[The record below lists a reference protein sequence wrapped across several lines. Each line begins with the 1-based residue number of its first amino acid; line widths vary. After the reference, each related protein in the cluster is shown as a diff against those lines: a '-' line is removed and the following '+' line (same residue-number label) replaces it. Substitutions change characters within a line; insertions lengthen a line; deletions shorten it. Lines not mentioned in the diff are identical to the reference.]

1 VSGADD
7 LIPVLYKYYMTM
19 SLARQEFYSYLNRP
33 HGVPRPD
40 ADDAQNGMEFLFSK
54 PGIMMSYWYGILW
67 VVIDGWEQTGLSDS
81 EIEELL
87 KSPGKRKQLWDFRN
101 SLFHFQ
107 KELLP
112 AKQQPL
118 FADRSFVEKFINGF
132 SQTAFSLTTNPRLQT
147 ARIVTLVFCS
157 KPQFEMLRDCPLPSN
172 SGDNVKILLQRR
184 SSNRL
189 HG

>member
-1 VSGADD
+1 MLWLPQPCVIEHVVARCPEGGRVSGADN

-19 SLARQEFYSYLNRP
+19 SLARQEFYSYLNKP
-33 HGVPRPD
+33 DGVPRPD

-54 PGIMMSYWYGILW
+54 AGIMMSYWYGMLW

-87 KSPGKRKQLWDFRN
+87 KSPGKRKQLSDFRN

-118 FADRSFVEKFINGF
+118 FADRSFV
-132 SQTAFSLTTNPRLQT
+132 SWVTALSDAFKNHLIAEMR
-147 ARIVTLVFCS
+147 RISAKT
-157 KPQFEMLRDCPLPSN
+157 
-172 SGDNVKILLQRR
+172 
-184 SSNRL
+184 
-189 HG
+189 